1 MWRWIGRSLIAI
13 FAVIGLLSV
22 LTAVGLVWQLGRIVE
37 APPQAVPETIVLT
50 LDLRQP
56 LAESPPDSAFSPFEP
71 SPLTV
76 REVVDAI
83 DRARGDERVA
93 ALRADFGGDAQSLAT
108 AQEIRRAVE
117 RFRDAG
123 KPTLAYADSY
133 GELGG
138 TSSYYLASA
147 FDEIWLRPIGSVG
160 ITGILFEVPFAN
172 TLLTDLGIQPEF
184 ARQGAY
190 KSSPEVFTES
200 DFTAPHREM
209 MESLADSL
217 YEQVVAGIADGRGL
231 GQDTVAALIDRA
243 PLLAEE
249 AEAAGLV
256 DRLANDHA
264 LDQSIEER
272 FGASAGE
279 LGVRAYLQNSEP
291 PAGTA
296 RVALVYGVGTIVL
309 ADGNV
314 PFGGRMMSGYAVA
327 EAIDE
332 AAADDGIA
340 AIVLRIDSGG
350 GSAVASA
357 VIGDAVRRAVDAGT
371 PVVASMSTV
380 AGSGGYWIAAPA
392 VAIVAQPATLTG
404 SIGVFTGTFNS
415 ADLWDDIG
423 VSWGT
428 VQRGDNADLWSVVGG
443 FSEGGRERIDR
454 SVESIYDRFIAVV
467 ADGRGLDPA
476 AVHEVAQGRVWTGAQ
491 ALERGLVD
499 RLGGLDE
506 ALVAVRERLDLAED
520 SPLDVV
526 IRPEPPSPLEELR
539 DLLSGMP
546 SGDAALVAAVDRAVD
561 RMDPRL
567 RRLLAMLPGSG
578 ERLLQMPPLV
588 AAP

>member
-1 MWRWIGRSLIAI
+1 MWRWIGRGLIAI

-56 LAESPPDSAFSPFEP
+56 LAEGPPDGAFSPFEP

-76 REVVDAI
+76 RELVDAI
-83 DRARGDERVA
+83 DRARSDERVA
-93 ALRADFGGDAQSLAT
+93 ALRANFGADAQSLAT
-108 AQEIRRAVE
+108 AQEIRSAVE
-117 RFRDAG
+117 RFRDSG

-133 GELGG
+133 GEFGG

-147 FDEIWLRPIGSVG
+147 FDEIWLRPIGSIG

-172 TLLTDLGIQPEF
+172 TLLTDIGIEPEF
-184 ARQGAY
+184 VRQGAY

-217 YEQVVAGIADGRGL
+217 YEQIVAGIADGRGL
-231 GQDTVAALIDRA
+231 DRDTVEALIDRA
-243 PLLAEE
+243 PLLSDE
-249 AEAAGLV
+249 ASTAGLV

-272 FGASAGE
+272 FGASAGA
-279 LGVRAYLQNSEP
+279 LGVRAYLQNSEA
-291 PAGTA
+291 PAGTV
-296 RVALVYGVGTIVL
+296 RVALVYGVGAIVL
-309 ADGNV
+309 ENGNV
-314 PFGGRMMSGYAVA
+314 PFGGQMMNGYAVA

-332 AAADDGIA
+332 AVADEEIA

-357 VIGDAVRRAVDAGT
+357 VIGDAVRRAADAGT

-392 VAIVAQPATLTG
+392 AAIVAQPATLTG
-404 SIGVFTGTFNS
+404 SIGVFTGTFNVE
-415 ADLWDDIG
+415 ALWDDIG
-423 VSWGT
+423 VSWGS

-454 SVESIYDRFIAVV
+454 SIESIYDRFITVV
-467 ADGRGLDPA
+467 ADGRGLDPE
-476 AVHEVAQGRVWTGAQ
+476 AVQEVAQGRVWTGAQ

-506 ALVAVRERLDLAED
+506 ALAAVRELLDLAED
-520 SPLDVV
+520 APLDVV
-526 IRPEPPSPLEELR
+526 IRPEPPSPLDELR

-546 SGDAALVAAVDRAVD
+546 SGETALAAAVDRL
-561 RMDPRL
+561 DPRL
-567 RRLLAMLPGSG
+567 RRLLVMLPGSG
-578 ERLLQMPPLV
+578 ERLLRMPPLV